1 MLNQGKKKVLIA
13 DNDENVLVALEHALE
28 NSGYTTATALSQDQI
43 SKLLTEEDF
52 DLCVLDDCLSDDD
65 SIGVL
70 AELQE
75 PGKGPLVIVTYHS
88 FPEAHQETQLRALG
102 VRAFV
107 NKRAHSEL
115 VDIVS
120 MLLESRPYRSRG
132 AFDDMT

>member
-1 MLNQGKKKVLIA
+1 MLNQVKRKVLIA
-13 DNDENVLVALEHALE
+13 DNDEDVLVALEHALE
-28 NSGYTTATALSQDQI
+28 NGGYTTATALSQDQI
-43 SKLLTEEDF
+43 SKLLTEEEF
-52 DLCVLDDCLSDDD
+52 DLCVLDDCLSDND

-75 PGKGPLVIVTYHS
+75 PAKGPIVIVTYHR

-120 MLLESRPYRSRG
+120 RLLESRPYQSRG
-132 AFDDMT
+132 AFDHMT

>member
-1 MLNQGKKKVLIA
+1 MLNQGIRKVLIA
-13 DNDENVLVALEHALE
+13 DNDEDVLVALEHALE
-28 NSGYTTATALSQDQI
+28 SGGYTTATALSQDQI
-43 SKLLTEEDF
+43 SKLLTEEEF
-52 DLCVLDDCLSDDD
+52 DLCVLDDCLSDND

-70 AELQE
+70 AEFQE
-75 PGKGPLVIVTYHS
+75 PGKGSIVIVTYHR

-120 MLLESRPYRSRG
+120 TLLEPRPHRPRG